1 MLFKEKIFLANC
13 DSVRR
18 LDYYELWKRIR
29 IGLVFAD
36 GIILSPNALIDNE
49 NIFNA
54 LNDNQLVKYLKEE
67 GLGKLLVRGKDVYL
81 GQTLME
87 YFNNLPGNY
96 IFSSIDGTPAKRAL
110 SQDQLNN
117 LVERINYVDNFL
129 LDISAQRERVEL
141 TPHSLSMQ
149 LVDRIAG
156 VDFLDLQVKNN
167 LQESFKKVVSRSDA
181 YKIIQSPNLIDFSE
195 RLRVE
200 LVDPSYNLL
209 FVKPGETFAQDKI
222 KILDRIPNKI
232 LDVAVTIK
240 SLREEI
246 ELLSFIWDSVV
257 FIRSA
262 GAEDLLRVV
271 TKKAI
276 DYIEDRFLNNG
287 FEMLSRKNWF
297 GLYPKLARKMGIEF
311 K

>member
-18 LDYYELWKRIR
+18 LDYNELWKRIR

-36 GIILSPNALIDNE
+36 GVILSPNALIDNE

-54 LNDNQLVKYLKEE
+54 LNDSQLVKYLKEE
-67 GLGKLLVRGKDVYL
+67 GLGKLVVRGKDVYP

-96 IFSSIDGTPAKRAL
+96 IFSSIEGAPAKRAL
-110 SQDQLNN
+110 SQDQLKN

-156 VDFLDLQVKNN
+156 VDFLDLKVKDN
-167 LQESFKKVVSRSDA
+167 LQESFKRVVSRSDA
-181 YKIIQSPNLIDFSE
+181 YKIIQSPNLIDSSE

-246 ELLSFIWDSVV
+246 ELLSFIWESVV

>member
-18 LDYYELWKRIR
+18 LDYNELWKRIR

-36 GIILSPNALIDNE
+36 GVILSPNALIDNE

-54 LNDNQLVKYLKEE
+54 LNDSQLVKYLKEE
-67 GLGKLLVRGKDVYL
+67 GLGKLVVRGKDVYP

-96 IFSSIDGTPAKRAL
+96 IFSSIEGAPAKRAL
-110 SQDQLNN
+110 SQDQLKN

-156 VDFLDLQVKNN
+156 VDFLDLKVKDN
-167 LQESFKKVVSRSDA
+167 LQESFK
-181 YKIIQSPNLIDFSE
+181 
-195 RLRVE
+195 
-200 LVDPSYNLL
+200 
-209 FVKPGETFAQDKI
+209 
-222 KILDRIPNKI
+222 
-232 LDVAVTIK
+232 
-240 SLREEI
+240 
-246 ELLSFIWDSVV
+246 
-257 FIRSA
+257 
-262 GAEDLLRVV
+262 RVV
-271 TKKAI
+271 C
-276 DYIEDRFLNNG
+276 R
-287 FEMLSRKNWF
+287 
-297 GLYPKLARKMGIEF
+297 
-311 K
+311 

>member
-13 DSVRR
+13 DSVRK
-18 LDYYELWKRIR
+18 LDYNELWKRIR

-54 LNDNQLVKYLKEE
+54 LNDSQLVRYLQEE
-67 GLGKLLVRGKDVYL
+67 GFGKLVVRGKDVYP

-96 IFSSIDGTPAKRAL
+96 IFSSIEGAPVKRAL
-110 SQDQLNN
+110 SQDQLKN
-117 LVERINYVDNFL
+117 LVERINYIDNFL

-156 VDFLDLQVKNN
+156 VDFLDLKVKDN
-167 LQESFKKVVSRSDA
+167 LQESFKRVVSRSDA
-181 YKIIQSPNLIDFSE
+181 YKIIQSPNLIDSSE

-246 ELLSFIWDSVV
+246 ELLGFIWESVV

-297 GLYPKLARKMGIEF
+297 GLYPKLAKKMGIEF